1 MEKMREFNPVIGD
14 DLPYFT
20 IALREVP
27 RGYHFRDLVIP
38 PRAVNTNLIKDRL
51 LDYCERHYRNFE
63 IVGVTIGD
71 WFTELQLCVD
81 RNIDNFEKFLAVY
94 DDDIAKPVLGREIVR
109 THTEDETGDNTGT
122 AISKNYDLPID
133 NPNGQEIDRITQDNN
148 GTSKRKLEVK
158 DVDIWSDVGVTDNWD
173 KLNGFLNN
181 NPTLEMEF
189 STYFKDCFTIF
200 EGLKW

>member
-1 MEKMREFNPVIGD
+1 MEKINEFKPVIGD

-38 PRAVNTNLIKDRL
+38 TRAINTNLIKDRL

-109 THTEDETGDNTGT
+109 THTEDESGDNTGT

-189 STYFKDCFTIF
+189 SAYFKDCFTIF